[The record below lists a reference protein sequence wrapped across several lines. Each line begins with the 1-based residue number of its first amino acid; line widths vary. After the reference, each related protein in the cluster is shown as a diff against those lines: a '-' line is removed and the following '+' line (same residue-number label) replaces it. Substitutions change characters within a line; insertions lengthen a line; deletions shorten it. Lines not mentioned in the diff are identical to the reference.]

1 MRQIDS
7 TEPMVTIDAETWGQI
22 MFATQAV
29 DTEITGWLNVK
40 RDEDCFHI
48 HGDLVIPKQEVGSA
62 SIDVGAP
69 EMALM
74 LDQHDNVRCWWH
86 SHVDMATNPSS
97 TDVTQMDGYAENLP
111 FYLMLITN
119 KSGNYGLEV
128 WDMESNLIWES
139 IELSS
144 IPTRDVEKLADIIKD
159 NVKKKT
165 FPIYHWGNQYSGN
178 QNTRLKNGLYWPE
191 STPTYDNGNGSGN
204 THPNDLTWEGD
215 RVSAVH
221 GWRYPTQMELEDLM
235 LKEGIEEDEALAW
248 FEQGLA

>member
-40 RDEDCFHI
+40 RDEDHFHI

-62 SIDVGAP
+62 SVDVSST

-86 SHVDMATNPSS
+86 SHVDMAPNPST

-128 WDMESNLIWES
+128 WDMESNLIWEG

-144 IPTRDVEKLADIIKD
+144 VPTRDVEKLADIIKD

-165 FPIYHWGNQYSGN
+165 FPVYQSRYPYSGN
-178 QNTRLKNGLYWPE
+178 QSARLKNGLYWPE

-204 THPNDLTWEGD
+204 TYLNDLDG
-215 RVSAVH
+215 VSAVH
-221 GWRYPTQMELEDLM
+221 GWRDPTQMELEDLM
-235 LKEGIEEDEALAW
+235 LKEGIDEDEALAW

>member
-29 DTEITGWLNVK
+29 NTEITGWLNVK

-48 HGDLVIPKQEVGSA
+48 HGDLVIPKQEVGSV
-62 SIDVGAP
+62 SIDVSAP

-119 KSGNYGLEV
+119 KSGDYGLEV
-128 WDMESNLIWES
+128 WDMESNLIWEG

-144 IPTRDVEKLADIIKD
+144 VPTRDVEKLADIIKD
-159 NVKKKT
+159 NVKEKAFSVHHWGGKNGIYHPGST
-165 FPIYHWGNQYSGN
+165 PIY
-178 QNTRLKNGLYWPE
+178 E
-191 STPTYDNGNGSGN
+191 NGNGSGN
-204 THPNDLTWEGD
+204 TYPYDLDG
-215 RVSAVH
+215 VSAVH
-221 GWRYPTQMELEDLM
+221 GWCDPTQMEVERLM
-235 LKEGIEEDEALAW
+235 LKEGIDEDEALAW

>member
-128 WDMESNLIWES
+128 WDMESNLIWEG

-144 IPTRDVEKLADIIKD
+144 VPTRDVEKLADIIKD
-159 NVKKKT
+159 NVKEKAFSVHHWGGKNGIYHPGST
-165 FPIYHWGNQYSGN
+165 PIY
-178 QNTRLKNGLYWPE
+178 E
-191 STPTYDNGNGSGN
+191 NGNGSGN
-204 THPNDLTWEGD
+204 TYPYDLGG
-215 RVSAVH
+215 VSAVH
-221 GWRYPTQMELEDLM
+221 GWCDPTQKEVERLM
-235 LKEGIEEDEALAW
+235 SREGIDEDEALAW